1 MENKVL
7 AGGILLDIQFENEQ
21 EFEAYLDKLY
31 NQGKEHKA
39 LYTYR
44 RADGTV
50 IIRILQQYNNSPL
63 IKVYDSM

>member
-1 MENKVL
+1 MKKEIL
-7 AGGILLDIQFENEQ
+7 AAGYLRDILFENEEQ
-21 EFEAYLDKLY
+21 MEIYLDHLDSRKQL
-31 NQGKEHKA
+31 HKV

-50 IIRILQQYNNSPL
+50 IIRILQQYNNAPL